1 MAPPS
6 HVLEHGAHCDQ
17 VDHSGSSGSLVLS
30 KKQTLATIMI
40 GNEIDRLHSSNHST
54 WSLPHEYII
63 IFCVY
68 IYIYSSQHKTGE
80 EGFGD
85 DDKWRLSSVLKG
97 KDDVDGRVRELYR
110 AVVSLFI
117 VYFDGALAMPREIDT
132 QRKKDL
138 FTSSSAKSSGSSSD
152 PQRTRRTI
160 IVEMLCQIV
169 RQRQKQKEKSN
180 KNTQVSYLSR
190 VVA

>member
-132 QRKKDL
+132 QRKKIFLPLLRQSRPARRRIRSEHDAP
-138 FTSSSAKSSGSSSD
+138 SSLRCSAKSSASAKNKKKS
-152 PQRTRRTI
+152 
-160 IVEMLCQIV
+160 QIKIHKLV
-169 RQRQKQKEKSN
+169 IWAE
-180 KNTQVSYLSR
+180 
-190 VVA
+190 